1 MLLQR
6 ERSSLLVVDVQAG
19 LAPAVAGAAE
29 IIDRT
34 RILMNAASRLA
45 VPIVFSEQYPKGLG
59 STDERLRPLPPGAA
73 VFAKNS
79 FSCAR
84 EARLRAHLD
93 GLRRHQIVICGMETH
108 VCVLQSA
115 IELQQAGYEVFACAD
130 AVGSRTEASKQLGL
144 DRLRDRGVD
153 VVNVEMVLFE
163 WLAVAGTDT
172 FRELSRLIR

>member
-1 MLLQR
+1 MLLQT
-6 ERSSLLVVDVQAG
+6 ERSALLVVDIQER

-29 IIDRT
+29 IIART
-34 RILMNAASRLA
+34 KILFDAATRLG
-45 VPIVFSEQYPKGLG
+45 VPIVVSEQYPKGLG
-59 STDERLRPLPPGAA
+59 GTDQRLRPLPNSAA
-73 VFAKNS
+73 VFPKNS

-84 EARLRAHLD
+84 EPRLRAHLD
-93 GLRRHQIVICGMETH
+93 ALRRRQVVVCGMETH

-115 IELQQAGYEVFACAD
+115 LELQQAGYEVFACAD

-153 VVNVEMVLFE
+153 VVNAEMVLFE
-163 WLAVAGTDT
+163 WLAVAGTET